1 MHILLV
7 TGEYPPMQ
15 GGVGAYTAALGQAL
29 LAQGVEVSVLTD
41 RRATLSPQLFTHSPA
56 YPQVYPQID
65 QWGWASLGE
74 IARFAHKV
82 AAEWIHVQYQ
92 TAAFGMHPAINFGP
106 TFWRRRG
113 LRVAWTYHDLLVPY
127 LFPKAGGRLRR
138 WVTERPGLTANATI
152 VTNEQD
158 RSQLAGRVKNLS
170 AIPIGSNIQGK
181 ELSGEE
187 RRAVREGLGYAD
199 DDLVLA
205 YFGFLNRSKGGITLV
220 ETLHR
225 LAAQGR
231 NVHLLM
237 IGERVG
243 ASDPTNYAYLQAVEE
258 RIASLGLSERVRWS
272 GRLSDEAV
280 AESLNAIDV
289 LVMPY
294 TDGASLRRG
303 TLMAGLVNG
312 CGIVTT
318 TPQSPLPDLREGV
331 EWLTVPADDPDA
343 TAQVVARIADEPVL
357 AEKLRA
363 NARTAFSTAGKV
375 SLPAICPSTGCPA
388 VWLSPPLCQII
399 GCYECRTITAFY
411 SFPPAPP
418 AHSRALAAPPP
429 HSAGLCPAHLA
440 VGRQKS
446 LVG

>member
-1 MHILLV
+1 
-7 TGEYPPMQ
+7 MQ
-15 GGVGAYTAALGQAL
+15 GGVGAYTVALGQAL
-29 LAQGVEVSVLTD
+29 VAQGVEVSVLTD
-41 RRATLSPQLFTHSPA
+41 RRATISRELSPYSPT
-56 YPQVYPQID
+56 YPQIYPQID
-65 QWGWASLGE
+65 RWGWGSLGK
-74 IARFAHKV
+74 IASTAKKV
-82 AAEWIHVQYQ
+82 VADWVHVQYQ

-106 TFWRRRG
+106 TFWQRRG
-113 LRVAWTYHDLLVPY
+113 LGVAWTYHDLLVPY

-158 RSQLAGRVKNLS
+158 RSRLAGRVKNLS

-181 ELSGEE
+181 NLSGEE
-187 RRAVREGLGYAD
+187 RSAVRKRLGYAD

-243 ASDPTNYAYLQAVEE
+243 ASDPTNYAYLQEVEQ

-280 AESLNAIDV
+280 ADSLNAVDV

-294 TDGASLRRG
+294 SDGASLRRG

-312 CGIVTT
+312 CAIVTT
-318 TPQSPLPDLREGV
+318 TPQSPLPDLRQEE

-343 TAQVVARIADEPVL
+343 TARAVARIADDPLL
-357 AEKLRA
+357 AGKLRA
-363 NARTAFSTAGKV
+363 NARAASRRYGWEDIAARHLTVYGVSGGLAIPP
-375 SLPAICPSTGCPA
+375 SLPDN
-388 VWLSPPLCQII
+388 
-399 GCYECRTITAFY
+399 R
-411 SFPPAPP
+411 
-418 AHSRALAAPPP
+418 
-429 HSAGLCPAHLA
+429 
-440 VGRQKS
+440 
-446 LVG
+446 

>member
-29 LAQGVEVSVLTD
+29 LAQGVEVSVLSD
-41 RRATLSPQLFTHSPA
+41 RRAAIFPGSSTYPPT

-65 QWGWASLGE
+65 LWGWGSLGK
-74 IARFAHKV
+74 IARLAKKMGADWV
-82 AAEWIHVQYQ
+82 HVQYQ

-106 TFWRRRG
+106 TFWQRQG

-138 WVTERPGLTANATI
+138 WVTERPGFTANATI

-158 RSQLAGRVKNLS
+158 RRQLAGRVENLW

-181 ELSGEE
+181 DLSGEE
-187 RRAVREGLGYAD
+187 RNAVRKRLGYAD

-220 ETLHR
+220 DTLER

-237 IGERVG
+237 VGERVG
-243 ASDPTNYAYLQAVEE
+243 ASDPTNYAYLQEVEE
-258 RIASLGLSERVRWS
+258 RIASLGLSKRVRWS

-280 AESLNAIDV
+280 AKSLNACDV

-294 TDGASLRRG
+294 SDGASLRRG

-312 CGIVTT
+312 CAIVTT
-318 TPQSPLPDLREGV
+318 TPQSPLPDLREGE
-331 EWLTVPADDPDA
+331 EWLTVPAENPEA
-343 TAQVVARIADEPVL
+343 TAWAVARIADDPIL
-357 AEKLRA
+357 AGKLRA
-363 NARTAFSTAGKV
+363 NARAASCRYSWENIATRHLSVYGL
-375 SLPAICPSTGCPA
+375 SDGLAIP
-388 VWLSPPLCQII
+388 PPLPDN
-399 GCYECRTITAFY
+399 R
-411 SFPPAPP
+411 
-418 AHSRALAAPPP
+418 L
-429 HSAGLCPAHLA
+429 L
-440 VGRQKS
+440 
-446 LVG
+446 

>member
-1 MHILLV
+1 MHVLFV

-29 LAQGVEVSVLTD
+29 RAQGADVSVLTN
-41 RRATLSPQLFTHSPA
+41 RRATVFPESSIHSPA
-56 YPQVYPQID
+56 YPQVYPQIE
-65 QWGWASLGE
+65 QWGWASLGT
-74 IARFAHKV
+74 IARLARQV
-82 AAEWIHVQYQ
+82 AADWVHIQYQ

-106 TFWRRRG
+106 SFWRRQG

-127 LFPKAGGRLRR
+127 LFPKAGGWLRR
-138 WVTERPGLTANATI
+138 WVTERPGFTANATI

-170 AIPIGSNIQGK
+170 TIPIGSNIQGK
-181 ELSGEE
+181 QLNHEE
-187 RRAVREGLGYAD
+187 RKAVRSRLGYAA

-205 YFGFLNRSKGGITLV
+205 YFGFFNRSKGGITLI

-243 ASDPTNYAYLQAVEE
+243 ASDPTNYAYLQDVEG

-280 AESLNAIDV
+280 AESLNACDV

-312 CGIVTT
+312 CAIVTT
-318 TPQSPLPDLREGV
+318 TPQTPLPDFQDDRD
-331 EWLTVPADDPDA
+331 WLTVPPNDAESTAQAVLRIADDP
-343 TAQVVARIADEPVL
+343 VL
-357 AEKLRA
+357 AATLRA
-363 NARTAFSTAGKV
+363 NAR
-375 SLPAICPSTGCPA
+375 
-388 VWLSPPLCQII
+388 Q
-399 GCYECRTITAFY
+399 R
-411 SFPPAPP
+411 
-418 AHSRALAAPPP
+418 SRLYGWESIAAR
-429 HSAGLCPAHLA
+429 HLA
-440 VGRQKS
+440 LYGFATG
-446 LVG
+446 LVDPSRLSDNRLL

>member
-29 LAQGVEVSVLTD
+29 LAQGVDVSVLTD
-41 RRATLSPQLFTHSPA
+41 RRATISPELSTYSLA
-56 YPQVYPQID
+56 YPQVYPQIYR
-65 QWGWASLGE
+65 WGWGSLGE
-74 IARFAHKV
+74 IAHCARDL
-82 AAEWIHVQYQ
+82 AADWVHVQYQ

-106 TFWRRRG
+106 AFWQRRG

-127 LFPKAGGRLRR
+127 LFPKAGGWLRR
-138 WVTERPGLTANATI
+138 WVTERPGFTANATI

-158 RSQLAGRVKNLS
+158 RSQLAGRMENLS

-181 ELSGEE
+181 QLSGDE
-187 RRAVREGLGYAD
+187 RQAVRARLGYAD
-199 DDLVLA
+199 NDLVLA
-205 YFGFLNRSKGGITLV
+205 YFGFLNRSKGGIALM

-225 LAAQGR
+225 LASQGR

-243 ASDPTNYAYLQAVEE
+243 ASDPTNYAYLQEVEQ
-258 RIASLGLSERVRWS
+258 RIDRLGLSERVRWS

-280 AESLNAIDV
+280 AESLNASDV

-312 CGIVTT
+312 CAIVTT
-318 TPQSPLPDLREGV
+318 TPQSPLPDLREGE
-331 EWLTVPADDPDA
+331 EWLTVPTDDPDA
-343 TAQVVARIADEPVL
+343 TARAVARIADDPVL

-363 NARTAFSTAGKV
+363 NARAASRLYGWESIAARH
-375 SLPAICPSTGCPA
+375 LPVYG
-388 VWLSPPLCQII
+388 V
-399 GCYECRTITAFY
+399 
-411 SFPPAPP
+411 
-418 AHSRALAAPPP
+418 
-429 HSAGLCPAHLA
+429 SAGLAVSPAL
-440 VGRQKS
+440 RDNR
-446 LVG
+446 LL

>member
-1 MHILLV
+1 MHILFV

-15 GGVGAYTAALGQAL
+15 GGVGAYTAALSQAL
-29 LAQGVEVSVLTD
+29 LAQGVDVCVLTD
-41 RRATLSPQLFTHSPA
+41 RRATVSPELSTPLPA

-65 QWGWASLGE
+65 RWGWNSLGK
-74 IARFAHKV
+74 IARFAEKV
-82 AAEWIHVQYQ
+82 AADWIHVQYQ

-127 LFPKAGGRLRR
+127 LFPKAGDRLRR
-138 WVTERPGLTANATI
+138 WVTERPGFTANATI

-181 ELSGEE
+181 ELGEE
-187 RRAVREGLGYAD
+187 ERQAVRGRLGYAA

-205 YFGFLNRSKGGITLV
+205 YFGFLNRSKGGIVLV

-237 IGERVG
+237 VGERVG
-243 ASDPTNYAYLQAVEE
+243 ASDPTNYAYLQEVEE
-258 RIASLGLSERVRWS
+258 RIASLGLSGRVRWS

-312 CGIVTT
+312 CALVTT
-318 TPQSPLPDLREGV
+318 TPQSLIPDLRDGQ
-331 EWLTVPADDPDA
+331 EWLTVPPDDPDA
-343 TAQVVARIADEPVL
+343 TALAVARIADDSTL

-363 NARTAFSTAGKV
+363 NARAASRRYGWESIAARHLPIYGLSGGLAIPP
-375 SLPAICPSTGCPA
+375 SLPDNR
-388 VWLSPPLCQII
+388 LL
-399 GCYECRTITAFY
+399 
-411 SFPPAPP
+411 
-418 AHSRALAAPPP
+418 
-429 HSAGLCPAHLA
+429 
-440 VGRQKS
+440 
-446 LVG
+446 

>member
-1 MHILLV
+1 
-7 TGEYPPMQ
+7 
-15 GGVGAYTAALGQAL
+15 
-29 LAQGVEVSVLTD
+29 
-41 RRATLSPQLFTHSPA
+41 
-56 YPQVYPQID
+56 
-65 QWGWASLGE
+65 
-74 IARFAHKV
+74 V
-82 AAEWIHVQYQ
+82 AADWIHVQYQ

-106 TFWRRRG
+106 SFWQRRG

-127 LFPKAGGRLRR
+127 LFPKAGDRLRR
-138 WVTERPGLTANATI
+138 WVTERPGFTANATI

-181 ELSGEE
+181 ELGEE
-187 RRAVREGLGYAD
+187 ERQAVRGRLGYAA

-205 YFGFLNRSKGGITLV
+205 YFGFLNRSKGGIVLV

-237 IGERVG
+237 VGERVG
-243 ASDPTNYAYLQAVEE
+243 ASDPTNYAYLQEVEE
-258 RIASLGLSERVRWS
+258 RIASLGLSGRVRWS

-312 CGIVTT
+312 CALVTT
-318 TPQSPLPDLREGV
+318 TPQSLIPDLRDGQ
-331 EWLTVPADDPDA
+331 EWLTVPPDDPDA
-343 TAQVVARIADEPVL
+343 TALAVARIADDSTL

-363 NARTAFSTAGKV
+363 NARAASRRYGWESIAARHLPIYGLSGGLAIPP
-375 SLPAICPSTGCPA
+375 SLPDNR
-388 VWLSPPLCQII
+388 LL
-399 GCYECRTITAFY
+399 
-411 SFPPAPP
+411 
-418 AHSRALAAPPP
+418 
-429 HSAGLCPAHLA
+429 
-440 VGRQKS
+440 
-446 LVG
+446 